1 MQTEGIFSSAI
12 LVTVLAKVTL
22 GGHVVNFYVVPHIG
36 GLLACVL
43 TVRALPQ
50 AFWVLP
56 HLVTHFS
63 IYIGNRLK
71 YVP

>member
-1 MQTEGIFSSAI
+1 VETESIFSFAK

-63 IYIGNRLK
+63 IYIGNLVK
-71 YVP
+71 VSY

>member
-43 TVRALPQ
+43 TV
-50 AFWVLP
+50 
-56 HLVTHFS
+56 
-63 IYIGNRLK
+63 
-71 YVP
+71 